1 MFVLSGV
8 RLTSADMSHGSI
20 PFIGATDSNNGITNW
35 TDISNTST
43 DQNVLGINYNGSVGE
58 VFYHPYKATFS
69 DDIKRL
75 KLKLSHTIN
84 KETYLFIKT
93 TLLQQKSKYT
103 YGYKFNGKRMK
114 AQKIILPI
122 LNDGTPNWEYME
134 QYIVNIMNPIE
145 IPEVEPFKS
154 SNMDLKSVQWK
165 EFEIKQVF
173 DKISSVKGKTIS
185 NYLSGKVPYVT
196 TSATNNGLTNYISPD
211 KEIITS
217 GNVITIDPIKGK
229 AFYHIYDFV
238 GRGGAGSAINVL
250 KSKHLN
256 KNIGLFLTT
265 MIESNSFLK
274 ASYGTQLNG
283 KRLKKQK
290 VMLPITDN
298 GTPNWKFMEDY
309 IKSISNSHLI

>member
-1 MFVLSGV
+1 MP
-8 RLTSADMSHGSI
+8 LTKD
-20 PFIGATDSNNGITNW
+20 
-35 TDISNTST
+35 
-43 DQNVLGINYNGSVGE
+43 
-58 VFYHPYKATFS
+58 KA
-69 DDIKRL
+69 
-75 KLKLSHTIN
+75 
-84 KETYLFIKT
+84 
-93 TLLQQKSKYT
+93 
-103 YGYKFNGKRMK
+103 
-114 AQKIILPI
+114 
-122 LNDGTPNWEYME
+122 PNWDYME
-134 QYIVNIMNPIE
+134 QYIVNIMNTIE

-196 TSATNNGLTNYISPD
+196 TSATNNGLTNYISTD

-290 VMLPITDN
+290 VMFPITDN
-298 GTPNWKFMEDY
+298 RTPNWKFMEDY

>member
-1 MFVLSGV
+1 MNDGNTISIGLDTQTVFYQPSSYYTGQNIQVLSNTLLNKEISLFVIPMLKIQLQNLSWG
-8 RLTSADMSHGSI
+8 GS
-20 PFIGATDSNNGITNW
+20 GATLS
-35 TDISNTST
+35 
-43 DQNVLGINYNGSVGE
+43 
-58 VFYHPYKATFS
+58 
-69 DDIKRL
+69 RL
-75 KLKLSHTIN
+75 KAKRI
-84 KETYLFIKT
+84 
-93 TLLQQKSKYT
+93 LLPLTKD
-103 YGYKFNGKRMK
+103 K
-114 AQKIILPI
+114 A
-122 LNDGTPNWEYME
+122 PNWDYME

-196 TSATNNGLTNYISPD
+196 TSATNNGLTSYISTD